1 MASDDY
7 RRNAIECLRIAD
19 ETISARSRVLLI
31 HMAESWM
38 RLSQKAE
45 KNLTTDLVYE
55 TPQTNGDGDALES
68 SSRLRNLLSLIAFQ

>member
-19 ETISARSRVLLI
+19 ETLNARSRILLI

-38 RLSQKAE
+38 RLAQQAE
-45 KNLTTDLVYE
+45 RNLATDLVYE
-55 TPQTNGDGDALES
+55 TQPPGP
-68 SSRLRNLLSLIAFQ
+68 